1 MQRQRKPD
9 ITMELLAIEKAVRS
23 NIRLKH
29 SIAADQEINEKIPEV
44 LRQAEV
50 AIRRGKAFELDI
62 KSVLE
67 SRP

>member
-9 ITMELLAIEKAVRS
+9 IRMELEGIEKAVRS

-29 SIAADQEINEKIPEV
+29 SLEADREVNEKIPEV
-44 LRQAEV
+44 LRRAEV
-50 AIRRGKAFELDI
+50 AIRKGKAFELDI

-67 SRP
+67 S